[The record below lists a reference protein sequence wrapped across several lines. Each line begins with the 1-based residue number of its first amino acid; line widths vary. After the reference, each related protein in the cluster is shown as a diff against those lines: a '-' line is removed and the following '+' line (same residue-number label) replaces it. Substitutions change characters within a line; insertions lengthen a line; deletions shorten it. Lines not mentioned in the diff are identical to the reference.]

1 MLRVIL
7 LVCMLSLTYGFQPG
21 AVRSVHKGHFS
32 LRSRSTSSSSRT
44 PRTTSLNMSPL
55 ETASTLVP
63 AILRRVPPSEAQ
75 GAFTFF
81 FFAGSGALGIGGAQI
96 PKLIEEFNA
105 IGDLAGGA
113 SAGGETLELDAVQSL
128 GYKEPIKVQDV
139 KNVLSCFPTVA
150 QIQEAGDGETFL
162 AQSGFLERVGF
173 ERAVADNMEKLE
185 LPVNPLAVYMLF
197 TALTG
202 GGSSV
207 TCPPSAVYE
216 LVPQWKADDGL
227 EKLKSDLS
235 SAQSKK
241 LSAYVFFAFLIALVL
256 DLIIESFVNGWFPD
270 YFWG

>member
-1 MLRVIL
+1 MTSKHGKIHGEARENANG
-7 LVCMLSLTYGFQPG
+7 LSARDTRLM
-21 AVRSVHKGHFS
+21 
-32 LRSRSTSSSSRT
+32 
-44 PRTTSLNMSPL
+44 MSPL

-75 GAFTFF
+75 GAFIFF

-96 PKLIEEFNA
+96 PKLVEEFNA
-105 IGDLAGGA
+105 IGALAGGA
-113 SAGGETLELDAVQSL
+113 TAGGETLDLNPVQSL
-128 GYKEPIKVQDV
+128 GYKEDIKVQDV

-150 QIQEAGDGETFL
+150 QIQEAGDGKSFL

-173 ERAVADNMEKLE
+173 ERAVDQNMEKLG

-207 TCPPSAVYE
+207 TCPPSAVFE
-216 LVPQWKADDGL
+216 LVPQWKADESL
-227 EKLKSDLS
+227 ETLKGDLS

-256 DLIIESFVNGWFPD
+256 DLIIESLVNGWFPD